1 MIVYKCDGCGKEQEK
16 PFAKVAKIID
26 NSEPRCSRE
35 SSYDLCDKCAKEF
48 VDWFGFRKKR
58 TRGEQE

>member
-1 MIVYKCDGCGKEQEK
+1 MIFYRCDGCGKEQEK

-26 NSEPRCSRE
+26 NSEPRCYRE
-35 SSYDLCDKCAKEF
+35 QSYELCDKCTKEF